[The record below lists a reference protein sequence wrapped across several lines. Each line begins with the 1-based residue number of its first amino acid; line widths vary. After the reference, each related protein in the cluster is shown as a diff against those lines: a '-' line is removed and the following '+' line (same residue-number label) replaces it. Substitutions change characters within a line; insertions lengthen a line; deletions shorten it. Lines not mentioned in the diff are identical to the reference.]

1 MNLYLLN
8 LIGKWIGVL
17 FVSILSFFGHY
28 EEKEVQVFNTHKNMS
43 LDLTTE
49 IISYQT
55 EVKYNNEKP
64 NGEKTVIV
72 AGENGY
78 LVKNNE
84 NGSYKIIKNPV
95 NEVVEVG
102 TYVKPVP
109 AVTTSSGAGTVNSY
123 IGKMTMYY
131 NCPNRN
137 YCRTSGG
144 HDLKASVFYNDP
156 TYGTVRVLSAATSK
170 FPLGTIIEVTNTP
183 RGTFYGIVLDTG
195 GSMIAAMQRGEVH
208 IDLAVDAAVEKAYTY
223 SNVGYNV
230 KRYGY

>member
-17 FVSILSFFGHY
+17 FVSILSLFGHY
-28 EEKEVQVFNTHKNMS
+28 EEKEITAFNTNKNMS
-43 LDLTTE
+43 LNLTTE
-49 IISYQT
+49 IIPYQS

-64 NGEKTVIV
+64 NGEKTVLV
-72 AGENGY
+72 NGENGY

-84 NGSYKIIKNPV
+84 NGNYKIIKNPT

-102 TYVKPVP
+102 TYVKPAP
-109 AVTTSSGAGTVNSY
+109 SVTTVSGAGTVNSF

-137 YCRTSGG
+137 YCKTSAG
-144 HDLKASVFYNDP
+144 HDLKASVYYNDS
-156 TYGTVRVLSAATSK
+156 TYGNVRVLSAATSA
-170 FPLGTIIEVTNTP
+170 FPIGTIIEVTNTP

-195 GSMIAAMQRGEVH
+195 GSMISAMKRGEVH

-223 SNVGYNV
+223 HNVGFNV